1 MRDTDLAHGWFNFT
15 PFHSIRRDNVVEWVL
30 WALFSASRDTAL
42 LEWEE
47 ELKGYVQCI
56 ERLLGRKLEDGLN
69 EKIKCLKVT
78 LDPVVSLHRPLLWYI
93 VRTISCPCFTG

>member
-1 MRDTDLAHGWFNFT
+1 
-15 PFHSIRRDNVVEWVL
+15 
-30 WALFSASRDTAL
+30 
-42 LEWEE
+42 
-47 ELKGYVQCI
+47 LKGYVQCI